1 MVISHGQPLLL
12 LLLVSL
18 FFLPAALGLTTGFVT
33 CNRTFDYPA
42 VVNTVEI
49 SPDTITSSTN
59 ANITITG
66 VTSIDILD
74 ETTVEFNL
82 WSGLFEAKRSY
93 PLCDIV
99 ACPVKPCPIVFT
111 FSNVFTEEEL
121 TATAFLFFFSS
132 LKYIRRRLYLVGIA
146 IYGKNQS
153 TFMPEIMCI
162 EFSCDT
168 DTSA

>member
-1 MVISHGQPLLL
+1 MAISHGQPLLL

-18 FFLPAALGLTTGFVT
+18 FFLPAALGLSTGFVT
-33 CNRTFDYPA
+33 CNSTFDYPV

-66 VTSIDILD
+66 DTSIDILD
-74 ETTVEFNL
+74 ETTVQFNL

-99 ACPVKPCPIVFT
+99 ACPVKPGPIVFT

-121 TATAFLFFFSS
+121 TAE
-132 LKYIRRRLYLVGIA
+132 RLYLVGIA

-162 EFSCDT
+162 EFRCDT